1 MNITTSITNTSLK
14 NSDKGLVIEF
24 IDLVVNFIEPDNYFG
39 GQIRLTAEED
49 GISFQTKTE
58 DLQDLAIVKAKR
70 LIAEAKLVVP
80 EPEPEYVPDDPEPVQ
95 SEATSEA
102 MSEVPVSE
110 TTSEEPVADIPVSE
124 APQSE
129 VTSEAPQSEVPQPE
143 ATSETDD
150 AEVNA
155 K

>member
-49 GISFQTKTE
+49 GISFQTTTE
-58 DLQDLAIVKAKR
+58 SLQDLAIVKAKR
-70 LIAEAKLVVP
+70 LIADAQVVMP

-95 SEATSEA
+95 SEATSE
-102 MSEVPVSE
+102 
-110 TTSEEPVADIPVSE
+110 EPVADTPASE

-129 VTSEAPQSEVPQPE
+129 VTSEAMSEAPQSET
-143 ATSETDD
+143 TSEAD
-150 AEVNA
+150 
-155 K
+155 

>member
-70 LIAEAKLVVP
+70 LISEAQVVVP
-80 EPEPEYVPDDPEPVQ
+80 EPEPEYVPDDEPVQ
-95 SEATSEA
+95 SEAPVEDTPASEAPQSEATSEATSEA
-102 MSEVPVSE
+102 MSE
-110 TTSEEPVADIPVSE
+110 AMSE
-124 APQSE
+124 APASE
-129 VTSEAPQSEVPQPE
+129 ATSEAPQSEAPQSE
-143 ATSETDD
+143 AD
-150 AEVNA
+150 
-155 K
+155 

>member
-14 NSDKGLVIEF
+14 NSDKGLVIDF

-49 GISFQTKTE
+49 GISFQTTTE
-58 DLQDLAIVKAKR
+58 ALQDLAIVKAKR
-70 LIAEAKLVVP
+70 LISEAQVVVPEP
-80 EPEPEYVPDDPEPVQ
+80 EPEPEYVPDDEPVQSEAPVEDTPASEAPQ

-102 MSEVPVSE
+102 
-110 TTSEEPVADIPVSE
+110 TSEAPASEAPVSE

-129 VTSEAPQSEVPQPE
+129 TTSEA
-143 ATSETDD
+143 D
-150 AEVNA
+150 
-155 K
+155 

>member
-24 IDLVVNFIEPDNYFG
+24 IDLVVNFIEPNNYFG

-70 LIAEAKLVVP
+70 LISEAQVVVP
-80 EPEPEYVPDDPEPVQ
+80 EPEPEYVPDDEPVQ
-95 SEATSEA
+95 SEAPVEDTSA
-102 MSEVPVSE
+102 
-110 TTSEEPVADIPVSE
+110 SE

-129 VTSEAPQSEVPQPE
+129 VTSEATSEAPASE
-143 ATSETDD
+143 ATSEASQPEAD
-150 AEVNA
+150 
-155 K
+155 

>member
-70 LIAEAKLVVP
+70 LISEAQVVVP
-80 EPEPEYVPDDPEPVQ
+80 EPEPEYVPDDEPVQ
-95 SEATSEA
+95 SEATSE
-102 MSEVPVSE
+102 
-110 TTSEEPVADIPVSE
+110 EPVADIPASE

-129 VTSEAPQSEVPQPE
+129 ATSEA
-143 ATSETDD
+143 TSADE
-150 AEVNA
+150 
-155 K
+155 

>member
-1 MNITTSITNTSLK
+1 MKITTSITNTSLK

-70 LIAEAKLVVP
+70 LISEAKLVVP
-80 EPEPEYVPDDPEPVQ
+80 EPEPEYVPDDEPVQ
-95 SEATSEA
+95 SEAPVEDTSA
-102 MSEVPVSE
+102 
-110 TTSEEPVADIPVSE
+110 SE

-129 VTSEAPQSEVPQPE
+129 VTSEATSEAPASE
-143 ATSETDD
+143 ATSEASQSEAD
-150 AEVNA
+150 
-155 K
+155 

>member
-1 MNITTSITNTSLK
+1 MKITTSITNTSLK

-70 LIAEAKLVVP
+70 LIAEAQVVVP
-80 EPEPEYVPDDPEPVQ
+80 EPEPEYVPDDEPVQSEAPVADTPASEAPQ

-102 MSEVPVSE
+102 PAS
-110 TTSEEPVADIPVSE
+110 
-124 APQSE
+124 
-129 VTSEAPQSEVPQPE
+129 E
-143 ATSETDD
+143 ATSEASQSEAD
-150 AEVNA
+150 
-155 K
+155 

>member
-58 DLQDLAIVKAKR
+58 DLQDLAIIKAKR
-70 LIAEAKLVVP
+70 LISEAQVVVP
-80 EPEPEYVPDDPEPVQ
+80 EPEPEYVPEDEPVQSEAPVEDTPASEAPQSEATSEEPVADTPASEAPQ

-102 MSEVPVSE
+102 
-110 TTSEEPVADIPVSE
+110 
-124 APQSE
+124 PQSE
-129 VTSEAPQSEVPQPE
+129 A
-143 ATSETDD
+143 D
-150 AEVNA
+150 
-155 K
+155 

>member
-1 MNITTSITNTSLK
+1 MKITTSITNTSLK

-70 LIAEAKLVVP
+70 LISEAKLVVP
-80 EPEPEYVPDDPEPVQ
+80 EPEPEYVPDDEPVQSEAPVEGTPASEAPQ

-102 MSEVPVSE
+102 MSEAMSEAPVSE
-110 TTSEEPVADIPVSE
+110 TT
-124 APQSE
+124 
-129 VTSEAPQSEVPQPE
+129 
-143 ATSETDD
+143 
-150 AEVNA
+150 
-155 K
+155 

>member
-14 NSDKGLVIEF
+14 NSDKGLVIDF

-49 GISFQTKTE
+49 GISFQTTTE
-58 DLQDLAIVKAKR
+58 DLQDLAIVKAKK
-70 LIAEAKLVVP
+70 LVAEAQVVAP

-95 SEATSEA
+95 SEA
-102 MSEVPVSE
+102 PQ
-110 TTSEEPVADIPVSE
+110 SEEPVADTPASEAPQSDATSE

-129 VTSEAPQSEVPQPE
+129 VTSEAPQSEAPQSEVTSE
-143 ATSETDD
+143 ATSEAPASEAD
-150 AEVNA
+150 
-155 K
+155 

>member
-1 MNITTSITNTSLK
+1 MKITTSITNTSLK
-14 NSDKGLVIEF
+14 NSDKGLVIDF
-24 IDLVVNFIEPDNYFG
+24 IDLVVNFVEPDNYFG

-70 LIAEAKLVVP
+70 LIAEAQLVVP

-95 SEATSEA
+95 SEATSE
-102 MSEVPVSE
+102 
-110 TTSEEPVADIPVSE
+110 EPVADTPVSE

-129 VTSEAPQSEVPQPE
+129 ATSEATSEAPASE
-143 ATSETDD
+143 ATSEASQSEAD
-150 AEVNA
+150 
-155 K
+155 

>member
-70 LIAEAKLVVP
+70 LISEAQVVVP
-80 EPEPEYVPDDPEPVQ
+80 EPEPEYVPDDEPVQ
-95 SEATSEA
+95 SEAPVEDTPASEAPQSEATSEATSEA
-102 MSEVPVSE
+102 MSEAP
-110 TTSEEPVADIPVSE
+110 ASE
-124 APQSE
+124 A
-129 VTSEAPQSEVPQPE
+129 TSEAPQSE
-143 ATSETDD
+143 AD
-150 AEVNA
+150 
-155 K
+155 

>member
-1 MNITTSITNTSLK
+1 MKITTSITNTSLK

-70 LIAEAKLVVP
+70 LISEAQVVVP
-80 EPEPEYVPDDPEPVQ
+80 EPEPEYVPEDEPVQSEAPQ

-102 MSEVPVSE
+102 PQSEA
-110 TTSEEPVADIPVSE
+110 TSEATSEAPVSE

-129 VTSEAPQSEVPQPE
+129 
-143 ATSETDD
+143 ATASETD
-150 AEVNA
+150 
-155 K
+155 

>member
-70 LIAEAKLVVP
+70 LISEAQVVVP

-95 SEATSEA
+95 SEVTSEATSEA

-110 TTSEEPVADIPVSE
+110 TTSE

-129 VTSEAPQSEVPQPE
+129 VTSADE
-143 ATSETDD
+143 
-150 AEVNA
+150 
-155 K
+155 